1 MLGSGSPKVSA
12 RERSGEALEETRYTK
27 RAKLKSEYQKI
38 YDAVYDGI
46 DRLEEDYAPGAVL
59 FDFSG
64 EDILFNEANG
74 DTIYIPL
81 GSILNDH
88 PELEW
93 LSPGALEPAM
103 LMPSR

>member
-1 MLGSGSPKVSA
+1 M
-12 RERSGEALEETRYTK
+12 EETRYTK

-81 GSILNDH
+81 GSIFNGLRNWNGCR
-88 PELEW
+88 PACW
-93 LSPGALEPAM
+93 SRLSMRPPV
-103 LMPSR
+103 S